1 MKMSSNS
8 DGVSSKS
15 VGTGS
20 SKSSENKVEYS
31 FNDIVKLDPT
41 QLNGKIFTYDR
52 RLTLGDLTKI
62 NEYDN
67 KNLSEKFKRLRCMKG
82 IEA

>member
-1 MKMSSNS
+1 M
-8 DGVSSKS
+8 
-15 VGTGS
+15 
-20 SKSSENKVEYS
+20 EFS

-41 QLNGKIFTYDR
+41 ELNGKIFTYDR

-67 KNLSEKFKRLRCMKG
+67 KNLAEKFIRLRCMKG
-82 IEA
+82 IEAQYIPKFKFFQFKKCKVYDKS